1 MPGGDRT
8 GPLGQGPGTG
18 RSLGSCS
25 GFDTPGYTK
34 GLGRRMGRRFGFGRG
49 FGRRRGFRSG
59 WDYEP
64 DRQDYIPGNPRMPS
78 LSKNDEIKL
87 LRSQSEALKRS
98 QEEITKRLGELEKEQ

>member
-8 GPLGQGPGTG
+8 GPMGQGPETG

-34 GLGRRMGRRFGFGRG
+34 GPGRRMRRGFGFGRG
-49 FGRRRGFRSG
+49 FGRRRGFRGG

-64 DRQDYIPGNPRMPS
+64 DRQDYIPGYPWMPS

-87 LRSQSEALKRS
+87 LKSQSEALKRS
-98 QEEITKRLGELEKEQ
+98 QEDIEKRLGELEKE

>member
-18 RSLGSCS
+18 RASGYCY

-34 GLGRRMGRRFGFGRG
+34 GPGRRMGRIFGFGRG
-49 FGRRRGFRSG
+49 FGRRRGFRGG

-64 DRQDYIPGNPRMPS
+64 DRQDYIPGYPRMPAM
-78 LSKNDEIKL
+78 SKADEIKL
-87 LRSQSEALKRS
+87 LISQSEALKRS

>member
-18 RSLGSCS
+18 RASGYCY

-34 GLGRRMGRRFGFGRG
+34 GPGRRMGRGFGFGRG
-49 FGRRRGFRSG
+49 FGRRRGFRGG

-64 DRQDYIPGNPRMPS
+64 DRQDYIPGYHRTPAM
-78 LSKNDEIKL
+78 SKSDEIKL
-87 LRSQSEALKRS
+87 LISQSEALKRS